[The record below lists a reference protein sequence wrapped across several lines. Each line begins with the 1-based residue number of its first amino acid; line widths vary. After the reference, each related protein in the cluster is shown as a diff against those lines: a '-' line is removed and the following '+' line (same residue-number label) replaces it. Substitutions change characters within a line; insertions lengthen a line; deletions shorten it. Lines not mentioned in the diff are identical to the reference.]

1 MDVRIAAHSRRTTAR
16 SSAAVLHARI
26 ARIISL
32 RGAELTKLNCSIG
45 TDGPPRIRRGLGG
58 GGNSGVSPEA
68 CAGGEGA
75 HGHVRGEVLDD
86 LLDRVHVE
94 ITERTRRRARRRRGE
109 QRDLTPRLLGR
120 EGSSGDGEA
129 CREVDERVAGSGGL
143 EMVLTVECANS
154 SFVFPV
160 GSMNFVRIWTK
171 YVRF

>member
-32 RGAELTKLNCSIG
+32 RGKELTKLNCSIG

-58 GGNSGVSPEA
+58 GGGRGVSPEA